1 MLSVLCI
8 SMVVGVGVHLNNSRK
23 PDLIIPKREEIIKEG
38 YPKNEAGQTYG
49 IGGVIYGEPE
59 LLLAIGE
66 DDVQGYVKSTDLV
79 GDLPESLN
87 INWKIKFRQSCRIWC
102 YIVLLKINNQFSRLY
117 IKIVDTKC
125 VMQKRFIVIKISTGI
140 LF

>member
-1 MLSVLCI
+1 MIKRKMAAASVLSVLCI
-8 SMVVGVGVHLNNSRK
+8 SMVVGVGVHVNNSRK

-49 IGGVIYGEPE
+49 MGGVIYGDPE

-79 GDLPESLN
+79 GDLPESPEEALELN
-87 INWKIKFRQSCRIWC
+87 KIKSFRILMYLQDG
-102 YIVLLKINNQFSRLY
+102 K
-117 IKIVDTKC
+117 T
-125 VMQKRFIVIKISTGI
+125 VIGEFVVGSPADEEEN
-140 LF
+140 